1 MKTLRR
7 FVVVLATVATVGTG
21 AVLAL
26 SATSFGAAFLR
37 QAGHNIVVT
46 AQAGLPPTGGGG
58 GGSMT
63 LTVSTSA
70 KLLAKVD
77 AVVHV
82 TYVCDQ
88 IFDPFTGSP
97 VPASQL
103 SGNIFVSAQQ
113 RVGNSV
119 ANGNGSSSV
128 QPACDRTPFFAGTP
142 NQVDVLVTPFG
153 ASFKNGTAV
162 AQAFGNVCETGGFFS
177 GGQGPCDSGQS
188 NPTVISIRH

>member
-7 FVVVLATVATVGTG
+7 FALALVTVGTVGTG

-26 SATSFGAAFLR
+26 STTSFGAAMLR
-37 QAGHNIVVT
+37 SAGHSFVVT
-46 AQAGLPPTGGGG
+46 ARAGGGG
-58 GGSMT
+58 TMT
-63 LTVSTSA
+63 VNVSTSA
-70 KLLAKVD
+70 TLLAKVD

-82 TYVCDQ
+82 TFTCDQ
-88 IFDPFTGSP
+88 IFDPFTGFP

-119 ANGNGSSSV
+119 ANGNGSASV
-128 QPACDRTPFFAGTP
+128 QPSCDRTPFFAGTP
-142 NQVDVLVTPFG
+142 NQADVVVTPFG

-162 AQAFGNVCETGGFFS
+162 AQAFGSVCETGGISS
-177 GGQGPCDSGQS
+177 GGPPPCDFGQS
-188 NPTVISIRH
+188 DPTVISISR